1 MNNFKDYNLLNNK
14 TTSSSLNYNYSD
26 YNNYKSWSNSGRSI
40 IKVSSIDE
48 YSNIITSNFK
58 TNRLHKMEEP
68 YSTPTNTDLS
78 WSNMNTAY
86 MNMNKKNVDG
96 KKKIK
101 NNIKLI

>member
-26 YNNYKSWSNSGRSI
+26 YNNYKSWSNSGGSN

-48 YSNIITSNFK
+48 FSNIVTSNFK
-58 TNRLHKMEEP
+58 TNRLQKLDEP

-78 WSNMNTAY
+78 WSNKNTAC
-86 MNMNKKNVDG
+86 MNINKNDAGQNNKII
-96 KKKIK
+96 KK
-101 NNIKLI
+101 

>member
-40 IKVSSIDE
+40 IKVSSKDE
-48 YSNIITSNFK
+48 YN
-58 TNRLHKMEEP
+58 KMEEP